1 VSRRVTKIFFIIISP
16 TFFISPKS
24 TQHDKAASL
33 QPQGS
38 LSGLCAS
45 LAFFAL
51 KKAKWMP
58 EEALME
64 DSGVSV
70 NRYRDLTKPA
80 SAGSQPLDRLVK
92 VGFRVGSV
100 KVTENKNVVR
110 FEFQNDLVYFGGLQR
125 SISIFFLCKI
135 AVEFIV
141 HRF

>member
-1 VSRRVTKIFFIIISP
+1 
-16 TFFISPKS
+16 
-24 TQHDKAASL
+24 
-33 QPQGS
+33 
-38 LSGLCAS
+38 
-45 LAFFAL
+45 
-51 KKAKWMP
+51 
-58 EEALME
+58 ME